1 MSLLIISR
9 IISPQLTDQA
19 LSESDYLVEADGPAE
34 VPALLVSNGP
44 GPRTYQDVIRVRRGC
59 RQHVHKGIVL
69 HHKRKPAAGAGKR
82 DSVPRTSFSS
92 SEQAKKSGAKRWM
105 AILMPSRK

>member
-34 VPALLVSNGP
+34 VPAMLVANGP
-44 GPRTYQDVIRVRRGC
+44 GPFQDVIRVRRGC
-59 RQHVHKGIVL
+59 RQHTHKGLVL

-82 DSVPRTSFSS
+82 DSMPRTQFSS
-92 SEQAKKSGAKRWM
+92 SEQAKKAGTKRWM
-105 AILMPSRK
+105 AILIPSRK